1 MMGVFRVQAEPYD
14 DERGSCCGFRHVQKN
29 KLRRYLVAFVLVGL
43 VFGAVVCFVYD
54 GAREPRYSA
63 AIASVSG
70 LDPARDL
77 GRAALDPEFNLTLR
91 IASRSHTRGA
101 CVDAGAALLVS
112 YRGVP
117 LAGAPA
123 PRLCARR
130 MGAAGAAAP
139 VAAWGAAVRV
149 PGFALDALAGDMRRG
164 AAAFDVTLVV
174 PSVQRQ
180 DESRQGKLV
189 RCLARRVGDAGA
201 LLDPCVVIDVDTAPV
216 AVPQPAA

>member
-1 MMGVFRVQAEPYD
+1 MFH
-14 DERGSCCGFRHVQKN
+14 RGCCCGCCRHVLKN
-29 KLRRYLVAFVLVGL
+29 KLGRYLVLAVLVGSGI
-43 VFGAVVCFVYD
+43 GALAWLIND
-54 GAREPRYSA
+54 ATKEPRYSA

-123 PRLCARR
+123 PRLCAGR
-130 MGAAGAAAP
+130 MGAAETAAP
-139 VAAWGAAVRV
+139 VVAWGAAVRV
-149 PGFALDALAGDMRRG
+149 PGFARW
-164 AAAFDVTLVV
+164 T
-174 PSVQRQ
+174 PSP
-180 DESRQGKLV
+180 G
-189 RCLARRVGDAGA
+189 
-201 LLDPCVVIDVDTAPV
+201 T
-216 AVPQPAA
+216 